1 MHFYWLHV
9 GYTESTGLVMA
20 RPKDTALID
29 FNQAHHLTVGKIDR
43 LMCPEGIAGR
53 QVFLRDKKVSG
64 LKVRATVGGKKSFV
78 FESKLNGKTIRRTIG
93 SVDAWSI
100 EQARAEACR
109 LRVDVDKGLDPREVD
124 KSREAARM
132 AKEQRLLSEATTVK
146 TLWNSY
152 LSDRHPY
159 WSNNHYRDHIAM
171 ASMGGGDRKR
181 WKNRKTV
188 SGPLA
193 ELMCKRL
200 IDLTSE
206 DLMAW
211 AKKESSTRPSST
223 RLALRHF
230 KAFWR
235 WAYEQKEYKSLIDLD
250 VIASRRL
257 REITGSQSPKQ
268 DYLQKTQLESWF
280 GYVTRIENRIISVYL
295 QCLLLTGARREELG
309 KLRWDDINFQW
320 KSLNIGDKNDGSR
333 PIPLTTYV
341 EYLLESLPR
350 HNEWVFSSPLSES
363 GRLVNPAKAHR
374 QACQAAGVNVSLH
387 GLRRSFKSLTEW
399 LEIPVGIVAQIM
411 GHKPSATAEK
421 HYTVRPL
428 DLLAKHHRSIEAWIL
443 KEANIS
449 YTPRENKLVLV
460 K

>member
-1 MHFYWLHV
+1 
-9 GYTESTGLVMA
+9 MA
-20 RPKDTALID
+20 RPQNQAKVD
-29 FNQAHHLTVGKIDR
+29 FTQAHHLTVGKIES
-43 LMCPEGIAGR
+43 LTCPDGVAGR
-53 QVFLRDKKVSG
+53 QVFMRDKKVSG
-64 LKVRATVGGKKSFV
+64 LKVRVTEGGKKSFV
-78 FESKLNGKTIRRTIG
+78 FEAKLNGKTIRRTIG

-109 LRVDVDKGLDPREVD
+109 LRVDIDNGIDPREVD
-124 KSREAARM
+124 KAKAAERL
-132 AKEQRLLSEATTVK
+132 ANEQREITQATTIK
-146 TLWNSY
+146 SLWDRY
-152 LSDRHPY
+152 LTERQPY
-159 WSNNHYRDHIAM
+159 WSKNHYRDHVAM
-171 ASMGGGDRKR
+171 ASMGGEDHKR
-181 WKNRKTV
+181 CKNRKTV

-200 IDLTSE
+200 VDLSPE
-206 DLMAW
+206 ELLAW
-211 AKKESSTRPSST
+211 AKKESEVRPSST

-235 WAYEQKEYKSLIDLD
+235 WAYEQKKYKSLIDLD

-268 DYLQKTQLESWF
+268 DYLQKAQLESWF

-309 KLRWDDINFQW
+309 KLRWTDVNFQW
-320 KSLNIGDKNDGSR
+320 RSLSIGDKTDGSR
-333 PIPLTTYV
+333 LIPLTPYV
-341 EYLLESLPR
+341 EFLLDSLPR
-350 HNEWVFSSPLSES
+350 RNEWVFSSPLSGS

-374 QACQAAGVNVSLH
+374 QACQAAGVSVSLH

-443 KEANIS
+443 ENAEVS
-449 YTPRENKLVLV
+449 YTPRDNKFVLV